1 MGKKILMLGEI
12 EIKKKY
18 FITAIKALF
27 FKKGV
32 DIEKVLASS
41 NICSGKKSYE

>member
-1 MGKKILMLGEI
+1 MGKEILTFRDI

-18 FITAIKALF
+18 YRMTPI
-27 FKKGV
+27 FKKDG

-41 NICSGKKSYE
+41 KISFGG